1 MPGEEEMMGR
11 GTRVKVCGLTRL
23 EDALRAAELGA
34 DFLGFVFAPS
44 PRRLDRSAARKFWAD
59 LPSGVP
65 RVGVFR
71 DQKAREIAATVAE
84 FPVDYL
90 QLHGSESPA
99 ICRSFSQHVIKA
111 FSPRSVKELSVIE
124 LYRGVA
130 DIFLVD
136 LPKENPATDLLPL
149 EVARA
154 ATLLGKPTL
163 LAGGLDPEN
172 VGDFVRE
179 LHPWGVDVAR
189 GVEAEPGVKDQ
200 GKMENFFAAVRDGAA
215 VAPGREP

>member
-1 MPGEEEMMGR
+1 MGR
-11 GTRVKVCGLTRL
+11 RTKIKVCGLTRL
-23 EDALRAAELGA
+23 EDALSAAELGA
-34 DFLGFVFAPS
+34 DYLGFVFAPS
-44 PRRLDRSAARKFWAD
+44 PRRLDRAAARRFWDD
-59 LPSGVP
+59 LPPGVA

-71 DQKAREIAATVAE
+71 DQKAREVAATVAE
-84 FPVDYL
+84 FPVDYI

-99 ICRSFSQHVIKA
+99 ICRSFSQPVIKA
-111 FSPRSVKELSVIE
+111 FSPRSVEELSVLE

-136 LPKENPATDLLPL
+136 LPKEDSTAELLPR

-154 ATLLGKPTL
+154 ATALGKPTL

-179 LHPWGVDVAR
+179 LRPWGVDVAR
-189 GVEAEPGVKDQ
+189 GVEADPGIKDR
-200 GKMENFFAAVRDGAA
+200 GRMESFFAAVRDAAA

>member
-1 MPGEEEMMGR
+1 MGR
-11 GTRVKVCGLTRL
+11 RTRIKVCGLTRL
-23 EDALRAAELGA
+23 EDAVSAAELGA
-34 DFLGFVFAPS
+34 DYLGFVFAPS
-44 PRRLDRSAARKFWAD
+44 PRRLDRAAARDFWDD
-59 LPSGVP
+59 LPPGVA

-71 DQKAREIAATVAE
+71 DQKAREVAATVAE
-84 FPVDYL
+84 LPVDYI

-99 ICRSFSQHVIKA
+99 ICRSFSRPVIKA
-111 FSPRSVKELSVIE
+111 FSPRNVEELSVLE

-136 LPKENPATDLLPL
+136 LPKEDSTAELLPI
-149 EVARA
+149 EVGRA
-154 ATLLGKPTL
+154 AMALGKPTL

-179 LHPWGVDVAR
+179 LQPWGVDVAR
-189 GVEAEPGVKDQ
+189 GVEAEPGIKDRGQ
-200 GKMENFFAAVRDGAA
+200 MESFFAAVRDAAA

>member
-1 MPGEEEMMGR
+1 MGQR
-11 GTRVKVCGLTRL
+11 TKIKVCGLTRL
-23 EDALRAAELGA
+23 EDAVAAAELGA
-34 DFLGFVFAPS
+34 DYLGFVFAPS
-44 PRRLDRSAARKFWAD
+44 PRQLDRAAARRFWAD
-59 LPSGVP
+59 LPPAVA

-71 DQKAREIAATVAE
+71 DQKAREVAATIEE

-99 ICRSFSQHVIKA
+99 ICRSFPQPVIKA
-111 FSPRSVKELSVIE
+111 FSPRNAEELSVLE

-130 DIFLVD
+130 DLFLVD
-136 LPKENPATDLLPL
+136 LPKENPSAAILPL
-149 EVARA
+149 EVGRA
-154 ATLLGKPTL
+154 ATALGKSTL

-189 GVEAEPGVKDQ
+189 GVEAEPGIKDLI
-200 GKMENFFAAVRDGAA
+200 KMKDFFEAVRKAA
-215 VAPGREP
+215 ADPAVGPGGVS

>member
-1 MPGEEEMMGR
+1 MGQR
-11 GTRVKVCGLTRL
+11 TRIKVCGLSRL
-23 EDALRAAELGA
+23 EEALSAAKLGA
-34 DFLGFVFAPS
+34 DYLGFVFAPS
-44 PRRLDRSAARKFWAD
+44 PRRLDREAAREFWAD
-59 LPSGVP
+59 LPPDVA

-71 DQKAREIAATVAE
+71 DQKAREVAATVAE

-99 ICRSFSQHVIKA
+99 ICRSFSQPVIKA
-111 FSPRSVKELSVIE
+111 FSPGRVEELSVLE

-136 LPKENPATDLLPL
+136 LPKENPASDLLPL
-149 EVARA
+149 EVGRA
-154 ATLLGKPTL
+154 ATALGKPTL
-163 LAGGLDPEN
+163 LAGGLDAEN

-189 GVEAEPGVKDQ
+189 GVEESPGIKDPVRM
-200 GKMENFFAAVRDGAA
+200 KNFFEAVRMAEAA
-215 VAPGREP
+215 GKPGGLP